1 MISFEFPSKVPLAQI
16 PTPMHRLERI
26 SEELNADIWIKRDD
40 LTGSVM
46 TGNKVRKLEYTIG
59 RAIEEGADTLITC
72 GGLQSNHCRAT
83 AAAGAQL
90 GLDVNLLL
98 RGPLEA
104 MADGN
109 LLLDGLFGAEV
120 DIINGKANHA
130 RLPELMEAKARELR
144 AKGKSPFTIPIGAS
158 DGIGIWGYISAA
170 SEMAADFSVHGF
182 TPDFI
187 VCASGSGGTQ
197 AGLTVGCEA
206 QNIGSQVLG
215 FAVCDDEDY
224 FQSKIREDLGLWQSL
239 YDIDGDLDQLSI
251 QVNDSYIGPG
261 YAKAGPEIFECIQWL
276 ARLEGVVLDPVYT
289 GKAFYGLVSEIRNG
303 ALGQNP
309 KILFVHTG
317 GLFGI
322 YPYRD
327 KFSIKVNNS

>member
-130 RLPELMEAKARELR
+130 RLPELMEAK
-144 AKGKSPFTIPIGAS
+144 P
-158 DGIGIWGYISAA
+158 
-170 SEMAADFSVHGF
+170 
-182 TPDFI
+182 
-187 VCASGSGGTQ
+187 GS
-197 AGLTVGCEA
+197 
-206 QNIGSQVLG
+206 
-215 FAVCDDEDY
+215 
-224 FQSKIREDLGLWQSL
+224 
-239 YDIDGDLDQLSI
+239 
-251 QVNDSYIGPG
+251 
-261 YAKAGPEIFECIQWL
+261 
-276 ARLEGVVLDPVYT
+276 
-289 GKAFYGLVSEIRNG
+289 
-303 ALGQNP
+303 
-309 KILFVHTG
+309 
-317 GLFGI
+317 
-322 YPYRD
+322 
-327 KFSIKVNNS
+327 